1 MQWEMKYQMT
11 SWLLDQVHS
20 VALVAQDVRTSV
32 RSLEGEEKG
41 EVGRESI

>member
-1 MQWEMKYQMT
+1 MT
-11 SWLLDQVHS
+11 TQSLDQVHS
-20 VALVAQDVRTSV
+20 IALVVQHVITSV